1 MKEIFKKILTEWQES
16 TLPVVTK
23 RSYTYDE
30 NIDDIL
36 AII

>member
-1 MKEIFKKILTEWQES
+1 MKEIFKKILTEWRES
-16 TLPVVTK
+16 DLPVVTR
-23 RSYTYDE
+23 RSYVYDK